1 MSGPLDRR
9 TVTAAALADADT
21 DGLLVVTGLGAPTW
35 DAAAAGDRDLT
46 FPLWGA
52 MGGAVMIGLG
62 VALAQ
67 PDHRVLV
74 VTGDGELLMGLGS
87 LSTVGSVA
95 PDNLG
100 VLVLDNERYGET
112 GMQTTHTGGST
123 DLAAVAAACGFRA
136 VSTIEAEPE
145 IDAAIDLVRRQ
156 PGPTLAVA
164 KVRAD
169 TPTQVV
175 PPRDG
180 AHLVDRFRAALG

>member
-1 MSGPLDRR
+1 MSGRLDRR
-9 TVTAAALADADT
+9 VVAAAAIVGADDE
-21 DGLLVVTGLGAPTW
+21 GLLVVSGLGAPTW
-35 DAAAAGDRDLT
+35 DVAAAGDRDLT

-62 VALAQ
+62 LAVAR

-95 PDNLG
+95 PINLG

-112 GMQTTHTGGST
+112 GMQATHTSGST
-123 DLAAVAAACGFRA
+123 DLAGVATACGFRA
-136 VSTIEAEPE
+136 TQTTDESELE
-145 IDAAIDLVRRQ
+145 AAIDLVRAG
-156 PGPTLAVA
+156 PGPALVVV
-164 KVRAD
+164 KVSTD
-169 TPTQVV
+169 IPTQVV

-180 AHLVDRFRAALG
+180 THLVERFRAALA

>member
-1 MSGPLDRR
+1 MSGHLDRR
-9 TVTAAALADADT
+9 AVAAAAIADA
-21 DGLLVVTGLGAPTW
+21 DGLLVVSGLGAPTW
-35 DAAAAGDRDLT
+35 DVAAAGDRDLT

-62 VALAQ
+62 LALAR
-67 PDHRVLV
+67 PERRVLV

-87 LSTVGSVA
+87 LSTVGSVS

-112 GMQTTHTGGST
+112 GMQATHTAAST

-136 VSTIEAEPE
+136 TLTAALEAEVD
-145 IDAAIDLVRRQ
+145 DAVDLVRRQ
-156 PGPTLAVA
+156 PGPTLAVV
-164 KVRAD
+164 KVSTD
-169 TPTQVV
+169 IPTQVV

-180 AHLVDRFRAALG
+180 AHLADRFRAALG